1 VDDPQLRAVSEAH
14 PSSELG
20 ANADNVAVTRN
31 ALTGYAAWAVNLL
44 IGLVV
49 TPILLRRLG
58 EESFGAWTLAMTVA
72 SYVLMVELGL
82 GVATVRH
89 LASALAL
96 GDNSRASIIASSARA
111 TYLVLACAGVAVLGV
126 LLAFPGVLFGTGEV
140 SAGRARV
147 AVFILGAGY
156 LLSLA
161 ASVYPVIAIG
171 AGRADLGT
179 TVGIVFRIA
188 TATAQVIVV
197 LFSDS
202 LVALALVT
210 AVGVVGNTLVVRA
223 VARRFFANIDVRLA
237 LASRGVARLL
247 LSSGWRNAA
256 IGVALAVAIQ
266 SDVVV
271 VGAILGPIAVAAYGI
286 AIRASTTAVSL
297 ATRATDVLLPTFA
310 HATTLEERERTATA
324 FRESVFL
331 MRAILLPALVILA
344 AFGQPLLELW
354 LGDVPTDADVVLVLL
369 VLAAVVRAPG
379 HVSGILLI
387 GMNRLDYMLIGTS
400 ITAIGNLGLSILLT
414 WRLGIIGPVLGSLAG
429 FLVWDLVLLP
439 RRVGALLRIAW
450 VPLAA
455 AGLPEL
461 VLPTVAASLV
471 AFSMALGLGWSS
483 PGAALVGTAVVGIV
497 YLVSVW
503 FGLDLDR
510 KARYRR
516 LVVGAMSRRPHPASR
531 ST

>member
-1 VDDPQLRAVSEAH
+1 MDEPRLTPASEAH

-20 ANADNVAVTRN
+20 ANADNIAVTRN

-44 IGLVV
+44 IGIVV

-58 EESFGAWTLAMTVA
+58 EETFGAWTLAMTVA
-72 SYVLMVELGL
+72 SYVLVVELGL
-82 GVATVRH
+82 GLATVRH

-96 GDNSRASIIASSARA
+96 GDHSRASVIASSARA
-111 TYLVLACAGVAVLGV
+111 TYLILACAGVAVLGI
-126 LLAFPGVLFGTGEV
+126 LLTFPGGLFATGDA
-140 SAGRARV
+140 SSGRAR
-147 AVFILGAGY
+147 AAMFILGAGY

-161 ASVYPVIAIG
+161 ASVYPVVAIG

-188 TATAQVIVV
+188 TAAAQVIVV
-197 LFSDS
+197 LLSES
-202 LVALALVT
+202 LVALSLVT
-210 AVGVVGNTLVVRA
+210 AVGVVGNTFAVRA
-223 VARRFFANIDVRLA
+223 VARRFFGEIDVRLR
-237 LASRGVARLL
+237 LASTAVARLL
-247 LSSGWRNAA
+247 LASGWRNAA
-256 IGVALAVAIQ
+256 IGVAAAVAVQ

-271 VGAILGPIAVAAYGI
+271 VGAMLGPIAVAGYGV
-286 AIRASTTAVSL
+286 AVRASTMAISL
-297 ATRATDVLLPTFA
+297 ATRATDVLVPTFA
-310 HATTLEERERTATA
+310 HATTLAEKERAATA
-324 FRESVFL
+324 LRESVFL
-331 MRAILLPALVILA
+331 MRAILVPALVILV

-354 LGDVPTDADVVLVLL
+354 LRDVPASADVLLVLL
-369 VLAAVVRAPG
+369 VLAAVVQAPG
-379 HVSGILLI
+379 HASGILLV

-439 RRVGALLRIAW
+439 RRVGRLLRIAW

-455 AGLPEL
+455 AGLTEL
-461 VLPTVAASLV
+461 LLPAIAASLV
-471 AFSMALGLGWSS
+471 AFSMAAGLGWSS
-483 PGAALVGTAVVGIV
+483 PGAALAGTAVVGVV
-497 YLVSVW
+497 YLVSLW
-503 FGLDLDR
+503 FVLDLDR

-516 LVVGAMSRRPHPASR
+516 LFVGAMSRRPHPASR

>member
-1 VDDPQLRAVSEAH
+1 
-14 PSSELG
+14 
-20 ANADNVAVTRN
+20 
-31 ALTGYAAWAVNLL
+31 
-44 IGLVV
+44 
-49 TPILLRRLG
+49 
-58 EESFGAWTLAMTVA
+58 
-72 SYVLMVELGL
+72 
-82 GVATVRH
+82 
-89 LASALAL
+89 
-96 GDNSRASIIASSARA
+96 
-111 TYLVLACAGVAVLGV
+111 
-126 LLAFPGVLFGTGEV
+126 
-140 SAGRARV
+140 
-147 AVFILGAGY
+147 
-156 LLSLA
+156 
-161 ASVYPVIAIG
+161 
-171 AGRADLGT
+171 
-179 TVGIVFRIA
+179 
-188 TATAQVIVV
+188 
-197 LFSDS
+197 
-202 LVALALVT
+202 
-210 AVGVVGNTLVVRA
+210 VGVVGNTLVVRA
-223 VARRFFANIDVRLA
+223 VARRFFANIDVRLG

-439 RRVGALLRIAW
+439 RRVGGLLRIAW

-497 YLVSVW
+497 YLVSLW